1 MARPL
6 RQQLPVMHHHLR
18 RLASGLAV
26 VLAAPT
32 ASPGQLVHY
41 AYDAAGR
48 LSVVADPRGDLAVYQ
63 YDAVG
68 NLLSIQRIDVGTIPD
83 SVVIAH
89 VSPGV
94 APRGATVSLFGKGFG
109 SFASANAVSFND
121 VPAAVLTAS
130 STRLTVRVPPG
141 ATTGPIRLTT
151 PLGSATSPVFHVLG
165 ALSVTPSTA
174 VVAPGG
180 SVAFSV
186 VGNDA
191 SSVRWS
197 VDRVVGGDAERGTIG
212 VDGVYV
218 APQTLAP
225 TGVRVTATSL
235 IDPMV
240 ESTARVSMITSRPF
254 FVAAESISV
263 GVLTNAGF
271 AMAAPLALRVA
282 PVILAV
288 TPSAAARGE
297 TMSLSVGGTGFEG
310 ATRLEFW
317 TPAGPDA
324 AVAATRLAI
333 SADGH
338 QATADVA
345 VAHDAAVG
353 PRVVRIFTPAG
364 PSGDAVFGEN
374 VLLIR

>member
-1 MARPL
+1 MQARS
-6 RQQLPVMHHHLR
+6 RQLVL
-18 RLASGLAV
+18 GLAV
-26 VLAAPT
+26 VLAVPT

-48 LSVVADPRGDLAVYQ
+48 LSVVADARGDLAVYQ

-68 NLLSIQRIDVGTIPD
+68 NLLSIQRIDVGDVPD
-83 SVVIAH
+83 AVFIAH

-94 APRGATVSLFGKGFG
+94 GPRGATVSLFGKGF
-109 SFASANAVSFND
+109 AAVTSANAVTFND
-121 VPAAVLTAS
+121 VPAEVLIAS
-130 STRLTVRVPPG
+130 STRLTVRVPPS
-141 ATTGPIRLTT
+141 ATTGPIRLST

-165 ALSVTPSTA
+165 VLSVTPSSA

-180 SVAFSV
+180 SVRFSA

-197 VDRVVGGDAERGTIG
+197 VDRVVGGDSERGTIG
-212 VDGVYV
+212 LDGVYV
-218 APQTLAP
+218 APKTLAP
-225 TGVRVTATSL
+225 TGVRVTATSV
-235 IDPMV
+235 IDPTV
-240 ESTARVSMITSRPF
+240 EATAHVSMVASRPF
-254 FVAAESISV
+254 FVAAESISI

-282 PVILAV
+282 PVILIV
-288 TPSAAARGE
+288 TPSAAARAE
-297 TMSLSVGGTGFEG
+297 TTRLSITGTGFEG

-317 TPAGPDA
+317 TSAGPDA
-324 AVAATRLAI
+324 AVAATGLMI

-345 VAHDAAVG
+345 VAHDAAAG

-364 PSGDAVFGEN
+364 ASGDAVPGEN

>member
-1 MARPL
+1 VARPL

-68 NLLSIQRIDVGTIPD
+68 NLLSIQRIDVANVPD

-109 SFASANAVSFND
+109 SLASANAVSFND

-130 STRLTVRVPPG
+130 STRLTVQVPPS

-165 ALSVTPSTA
+165 ALSVTPSSA

-225 TGVRVTATSL
+225 TGVRVTATSV
-235 IDPMV
+235 IDPTV

>member
-1 MARPL
+1 MQARS
-6 RQQLPVMHHHLR
+6 R
-18 RLASGLAV
+18 RLALGLAV
-26 VLAAPT
+26 VLAVPT

-48 LSVVADPRGDLAVYQ
+48 LSVVADARGDVAVYH

-68 NLLSIQRIDVGTIPD
+68 NLLSIQRIDVGDVPD
-83 SVVIAH
+83 AVVIAH

-94 APRGATVSLFGKGFG
+94 GPRGATVSLFGKGFG
-109 SFASANAVSFND
+109 AFASANAVTFND
-121 VPAAVLTAS
+121 VPAEVVTAS
-130 STRLTVRVPPG
+130 PTRLTVRVPAS

-165 ALSVTPSTA
+165 ALTVAPSSA

-180 SVAFSV
+180 SVRFSA
-186 VGNDA
+186 VGEDA

-212 VDGVYV
+212 LDGVYS

-225 TGVRVTATSL
+225 TGVRVTATSV
-235 IDPMV
+235 IDPTV
-240 ESTARVSMITSRPF
+240 EASAHVSMIASRPF

-263 GVLTNAGF
+263 GVLTSAGF

-282 PVILAV
+282 PVILIV
-288 TPSAAARGE
+288 TPSAAVRGE
-297 TMSLSVGGTGFEG
+297 TTRLTLTGTGFEG

-317 TPAGPDA
+317 TAAGPDA
-324 AVAATRLAI
+324 AVDATGLVI
-333 SADGH
+333 SADGRE
-338 QATADVA
+338 ATADVA
-345 VAHDAAVG
+345 VAPGAAAG
-353 PRVVRIFTPAG
+353 PRVVRLFTAAG
-364 PSGDAVFGEN
+364 ASGDAVPGEN
-374 VLLIR
+374 VLVIR